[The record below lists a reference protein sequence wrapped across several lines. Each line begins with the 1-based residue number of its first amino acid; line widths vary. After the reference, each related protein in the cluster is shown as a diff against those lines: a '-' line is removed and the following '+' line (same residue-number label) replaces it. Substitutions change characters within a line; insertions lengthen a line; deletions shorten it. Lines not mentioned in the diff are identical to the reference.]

1 MPGNTPSAVLSVL
14 ADDTRLRGFLRAGRI
29 DVMPARRS
37 RRLELLGEVAQVFEP
52 GIRYPERDV
61 NELLGA
67 LFDDYAALRR
77 YLVDEAF
84 LERAQGEYWRI
95 GGPVDSGPSA

>member
-1 MPGNTPSAVLSVL
+1 MAGNTPSAVLGVL
-14 ADDTRLRGFLRAGRI
+14 AEDTRLRAFLRDGRI

-37 RRLELLGEVAQVFEP
+37 RRLELLGEVVQVFEP

-84 LERAQGEYWRI
+84 LERAAGEYWRI
-95 GGPVDSGPSA
+95 GGQVRS